1 MSEATFP
8 VLGAAFVFAVVLP
21 LSAIVARLT
30 LSLLERRVGGS
41 LHGLNARFIVLI
53 GSSMV
58 PVAWFLSAGL
68 HQVEEGNT
76 SDVACLVTHEVSSR
90 CLEPG
95 LFAAVLALVLAA
107 CWLKPLR
114 ALTTQAASVSPQA
127 LALKSRLGRLVD
139 ERSELRWLSGRIRV
153 TEATGFALAT
163 EGLLKPVIVIG
174 MRFASKLDDA
184 SLLAAVG
191 HEAEHVRS
199 RDPLRY
205 LLVRLALSA
214 NPLGGWLLAAHA
226 GRWLRSREAHCDREA
241 VIQGAAPLSLAEAIV
256 QAARP
261 ATELVALGA
270 PDAAVLKFRI
280 GLLCAFAEVPPVR
293 CCQRGLPAFATT
305 LTLLILPLL
314 LPHQVGAAALDL
326 LHTGA
331 EHSLTYFTR

>member
-1 MSEATFP
+1 MNEAAFP
-8 VLGAAFVFAVVLP
+8 ILGAAFVFAVVLP
-21 LSAIVARLT
+21 LSAIIARLT

-41 LHGLNARFIVLI
+41 LHGLNARFIVLV

-58 PVAWFLSAGL
+58 PLAWFLSAGL
-68 HQVEEGNT
+68 HQVEEGN
-76 SDVACLVTHEVSSR
+76 SGVACLSAHVLSKP

-95 LFAAVLALVLAA
+95 LFAAMLALVLAA
-107 CWLKPLR
+107 CWIKPLR
-114 ALTTQAASVSPQA
+114 ALTTHSASNSPSA
-127 LALKSRLGRLVD
+127 LALRSRLGRLIE
-139 ERSELRWLSGRIRV
+139 ERSELKWLSRRIRV
-153 TEATGFALAT
+153 TDEMGFALAT
-163 EGLLKPVIVIG
+163 GGLFKPTIVIG
-174 MRFASKLDDA
+174 TTFASKLDDA

-226 GRWLRSREAHCDREA
+226 ARWLRSREAHCDREA

-261 ATELVALGA
+261 TAELVALGA
-270 PDAAVLKFRI
+270 PDATILKFRI

-305 LTLLILPLL
+305 LSLLVLPLL
-314 LPHQVGAAALDL
+314 LPHQVGAAALDV
-326 LHTGA
+326 LHTRA
-331 EHSLTYFTR
+331 EQSLTFFTR

>member
-21 LSAIVARLT
+21 LSALAARLM

-41 LHGLNARFIVLI
+41 LHGLNARFIVLV

-58 PVAWFLSAGL
+58 PVTWFLSAGL
-68 HQVEEGNT
+68 HQVEEG
-76 SDVACLVTHEVSSR
+76 SSAVACLLSHELSSP

-95 LFAAVLALVLAA
+95 LFAAMVALVLVA

-114 ALTTQAASVSPQA
+114 ALITHSASASPEAAA
-127 LALKSRLGRLVD
+127 LSSRLGRLI
-139 ERSELRWLSGRIRV
+139 ETRGELQWLTRRILV
-153 TEATGFALAT
+153 TDVKGFALAT
-163 EGLLKPVIVIG
+163 EGLFKPTIVIG
-174 MRFASKLDDA
+174 TTFASKLDDA
-184 SLLAAVG
+184 SLLAAIG

-214 NPLGGWLLAAHA
+214 NPLGGWLLSAHA
-226 GRWLRSREAHCDREA
+226 ARWLRSREAHCDREA

-261 ATELVALGA
+261 TAHLVALGA
-270 PDAAVLKFRI
+270 PDATILKFRV
-280 GLLCAFAEVPPVR
+280 GLLCAFAEVPPTR
-293 CCQRGLPAFATT
+293 CCQRGLPTFATT
-305 LTLLILPLL
+305 LSLLVLPLL
-314 LPHQVGAAALDL
+314 LPHQVGAAALDV
-326 LHTGA
+326 LHTSA
-331 EHSLTYFTR
+331 EQSLTFFTR